1 MTFALL
7 KIIGAVAL
15 MLWGTRM
22 VKLGFTRAYATNLQ
36 KIIAQNTNNRI
47 KAFFAGLGVTAILQ
61 SSTATALVV
70 TSFASKNLIG
80 TAAGLSVMIGADVS
94 TTLVAQV
101 LTFDLSWVMPLF
113 LLAGVTMH
121 HFYEHKGR
129 RKHIARAFIGL
140 GLILLSLSTIKE
152 TALPLGDSET
162 LAVVMKSLE
171 SEPLIA
177 LIVAALLTWLLHS
190 SLAAVLIISSF
201 AASGLISLQLG
212 LILVLGANLGGAF
225 IAFFMTYNM
234 GQRPKR
240 ITGGNMMMRA
250 TSVLILFPLVILLPL
265 DQFFDSLSAA
275 GSREI
280 VNFHTFFNVLLA
292 LIFLP
297 LVTSVSKICHSMF
310 PKIEEAE
317 DESEKPHY
325 LDSSSLESPTI
336 ALAGAARETLRIA
349 EIVEEMFAISMTALK
364 KEETQFLRRI
374 GILEKQ
380 VDSLQHAIKIYMTRL
395 NEEALDPKESDR
407 FVQILSYSTSLEH
420 IGDVIDVSISEL
432 IKSKIDNSVRFS
444 PEGFQEIVEFHQIIL
459 KNMQIAQAIFMSE
472 DPKLARDLVEGK
484 AAVRKA
490 ASQSTQKHFKRL
502 REGLPDAISTSSLH
516 TDLIRDYRRVNSY
529 VTTVAYSILEN
540 AEAHKEVRKAE

>member
-7 KIIGAVAL
+7 NIIGAVAL

-22 VKLGFTRAYATNLQ
+22 VKNGFTRAYATNLQ
-36 KIIAQNTNNRI
+36 KVIAQNTNNRV
-47 KAFFAGLGVTAILQ
+47 KAFFAGLGVTAVLQ

-70 TSFASKNLIG
+70 SSFASKNLIG

-101 LTFDLSWVMPLF
+101 LTFDLSWLIPTF
-113 LLAGVTMH
+113 LLVGVTMH

-129 RKHIARAFIGL
+129 KKHLARAFIGL
-140 GLILLSLSTIKE
+140 GIILLSLSLIKQ
-152 TALPLGDSET
+152 TALPLGQSET
-162 LAVVMKSLE
+162 LPLILKPLE

-177 LIVAALLTWLLHS
+177 IIFAALMTWLLHS

-201 AASGLISLQLG
+201 AASGLVSIHLG
-212 LILVLGANLGGAF
+212 LLLVLGANLGGAF
-225 IAFFMTYNM
+225 IAFFMTFKM

-240 ITGGNMMMRA
+240 ITGGNMIMRA
-250 TSVLILFPLVILLPL
+250 SSVLVMIPFIDVFA
-265 DQFFDSLSAA
+265 DFFSDLGVA

-280 VNFHTFFNVLLA
+280 VHFHTFFNIILA
-292 LIFLP
+292 LAFLP
-297 LVTSVSKICHSMF
+297 FVTVVSKLCHNLF
-310 PKIEEAE
+310 PTSEEPE
-317 DESEKPHY
+317 NKEQKPLY

-349 EIVEEMFAISMTALK
+349 EIVEEMFAASMMALRK
-364 KEETQFLRRI
+364 DDLQALNRI
-374 GILEKQ
+374 HKLEKQ
-380 VDSLQHAIKIYMTRL
+380 VDLIQHEIKIFLTRL
-395 NEEALDPKESDR
+395 SEESLDPKESDR
-407 FVQILSYSTSLEH
+407 FVQILSFSTSLEH

-432 IKSKIDNSVRFS
+432 IKSKIDNRVRFS
-444 PEGFQEIVEFHQIIL
+444 PEGFQEIIEFHQIIL

-490 ASQSTQKHFKRL
+490 ASKSTQKHFQRL

-529 VTTVAYSILEN
+529 VTNVAYSILDT
-540 AEAHKEVRKAE
+540 AEKFKDMRKG